1 MFPLVYVLIGGKCM
15 DLYRKV
21 FQALYDSLAKLC
33 EDGQD
38 PSEPAY
44 MLIDFEQAAWTA
56 FRRIFRKTTVQGCL
70 FHFGQNVYKRI
81 LKYGFSERY
90 ISDLQF
96 NTQCKM
102 LLALAFVPVDD
113 VVKVYET
120 FIQHPECVLEK
131 DRKLIMYFERVYI
144 GQTVKTRKGQ
154 GRRPPCFSI
163 AFWNCHNRLL
173 GGVQRTTNNAKGW
186 HNGYATSSGS
196 VIPDIYTFFGKLQ
209 LEQNLQEGRIGKL
222 KKGEKPE
229 PQRREFKELTER
241 LMAVAV
247 MYNDMDPL
255 EYLENISRNV
265 EMSWKDGEDES
276 DSDGSEDWRCGKAC
290 CIGPVDFAL

>member
-1 MFPLVYVLIGGKCM
+1 MDGKCM

-70 FHFGQNVYKRI
+70 FHFGQNVCKRI

-131 DRKLIMYFERVYI
+131 DSKLIMYFERVYI
-144 GQTVKTRKGQ
+144 GQT
-154 GRRPPCFSI
+154 
-163 AFWNCHNRLL
+163 
-173 GGVQRTTNNAKGW
+173 
-186 HNGYATSSGS
+186 
-196 VIPDIYTFFGKLQ
+196 

-229 PQRREFKELTER
+229 PQRRKFKELTER
-241 LMAVAV
+241 LMSVAV

-255 EYLENISRNV
+255 EYLENISRNL
-265 EMSWKDGEDES
+265 EMSWKDDEDES
-276 DSDGSEDWRCGKAC
+276 DSDVSEDKRCGKAC
-290 CIGPVDFAL
+290 CMGNVDFAL